1 MSAKTLNEHCEHHI
15 MGAGNRKVV
24 CGFCLV
30 GFGGGGVS
38 QNYFSDKNSLLL
50 KMNSW
55 EANSH
60 TDKAAQILWL
70 MVLLWPWQQPTHS
83 WEQLPTDSA
92 INKWISYCYWGLSEL
107 TRGTDNFVCLFR
119 KRTLYK
125 RLVSPQL
132 STDISLLWNLSVE
145 YFFFKNISQQCLP
158 TKCFLL
164 LVQTIKTSIIPFL
177 RGKQKKKTCMP
188 FLLYNICKHQ
198 HNPSWDYFND
208 NSICRS
214 HIKKTKYICPMNS
227 VEHNC
232 RNT

>member
-145 YFFFKNISQQCLP
+145 YFFFLNISQQCLP

-177 RGKQKKKTCMP
+177 RGKQKKKPAC
-188 FLLYNICKHQ
+188 
-198 HNPSWDYFND
+198 PSSFTTYASTNTIPLETTSMTTAYVEATSKRQ
-208 NSICRS
+208 N
-214 HIKKTKYICPMNS
+214 TS
-227 VEHNC
+227 VLW
-232 RNT
+232 TV

>member
-1 MSAKTLNEHCEHHI
+1 
-15 MGAGNRKVV
+15 MGNVSKNAEWALWTSHNGCWKQES
-24 CGFCLV
+24 CLWV
-30 GFGGGGVS
+30 LFGWVWGGGGS

-145 YFFFKNISQQCLP
+145 YFFFFKYFTAVSPYKMLP
-158 TKCFLL
+158 SPCAND
-164 LVQTIKTSIIPFL
+164 Q
-177 RGKQKKKTCMP
+177 
-188 FLLYNICKHQ
+188 NKH
-198 HNPSWDYFND
+198 NTLSE
-208 NSICRS
+208 R
-214 HIKKTKYICPMNS
+214 KTKEKNLHALPPLQHMQAPTQS
-227 VEHNC
+227 LLRLLQWQQH
-232 RNT
+232 T